1 MIEFS
6 STINCDYLIKEIK
19 NLDEIDGLRETWN
32 NITEKNSSYRPY
44 LSFDWYNLWLK
55 HFLNGHQLLVL
66 LVSKNGNAE
75 AIVPLLIKKER
86 FKGISVRKIELIGNV
101 YSPIQTFLFKDS
113 NHGIM
118 EENLAIIM
126 NYFTKI
132 NKQWDIMD
140 LQSIPEEDG
149 ISPVIMNSLNKV
161 PFNKLEYFCFGNW
174 YSDEIQCSSDIY
186 FKNRS
191 KNLRASIKK
200 NLRNARNK
208 GNLRFE
214 MITQWDEIEKNVSR
228 YFDVYSKSW
237 KKGERV
243 GPDFIHDL
251 IKYAGHEGWLRLG
264 LVSLNDITIGVGFAI
279 VCDGFA
285 YFEKVAFDQNYEEV
299 GAGSIWLSE
308 MIKYVIDVDKVEV
321 IDLLRGDDDYK
332 KRWVEKRRERK
343 GILIFNKTLK
353 GHYLS
358 FLTRHALPVI
368 NKNSY
373 LRKVKELSKKLG
385 F

>member
-1 MIEFS
+1 VLKEIPTQNAGYS
-6 STINCDYLIKEIK
+6 IKEVK
-19 NLDEIDGLRETWN
+19 ELHEINEVENAWDKMLG
-32 NITEKNSSYRPY
+32 KYNSYKPY
-44 LSFDWYNLWLK
+44 LCFSWYRLWLK
-55 HFLNGHQLLVL
+55 HFLNGHRLLIL
-66 LVSKNGNAE
+66 IVSKNGTAE
-75 AIVPLLIKKER
+75 AIAPFLIKHEK
-86 FKGISVRKIELIGNV
+86 FKGIRVKKIELIGNV
-101 YSPIQTFLFKDS
+101 YSPVQTFLFKDL
-113 NHGIM
+113 NHEIR
-118 EENLAIIM
+118 EKIVAIIM
-126 NYFTKI
+126 DYFRRI
-132 NKQWDIMD
+132 NRKWDIID

-149 ISPVIMNSLNKV
+149 LSQKLMDVLDKIN
-161 PFNKLEYFCFGNW
+161 FNKLEYFCFGNW

-200 NLRNARNK
+200 NFRNARDK

-214 MITQWDEIEKNVSR
+214 MITQEDEIEKNMNR
-228 YFDVYSKSW
+228 YFEVYSRSW

-243 GPDFIHDL
+243 GPDFLTEL
-251 IKYAGHEGWLRLG
+251 IKYASSEGWLRLG

-279 VCDGFA
+279 VCNRFA

-308 MIKYVIDVDKVEV
+308 MIKHVIDVDKVKV

-358 FLTRHALPVI
+358 FLIRHALPIV
-368 NKNSY
+368 NKSSY
-373 LRKVKELSKKLG
+373 LRKVKEFSKRLPI
-385 F
+385 